1 MAKIKRRDGQIRD
14 LRRFPRKLRRIFMA
28 PLEVFYIKWIRNKCL
43 HSCGY
48 NQVRVA
54 AAALSAQLSS
64 AERIKKNLNPKVS
77 SRNRPQ
83 ELNVSE
89 CSRERRGGRED
100 VSAPSPAPS
109 FFGQEL
115 PATRSA
121 LNYRWRMMLA
131 LFLSVMSCTCKLQ
144 NILESHRCPLI
155 SSLSL
160 PPSAKS
166 RVIHLQCSGGRPQG
180 SAA

>member
-1 MAKIKRRDGQIRD
+1 MDIIKSES
-14 LRRFPRKLRRIFMA
+14 LRLPFQLR
-28 PLEVFYIKWIRNKCL
+28 
-43 HSCGY
+43 
-48 NQVRVA
+48 
-54 AAALSAQLSS
+54 S
-64 AERIKKNLNPKVS
+64 AERIKQKSKPKS
-77 SRNRPQ
+77 LFQ
-83 ELNVSE
+83 EPPARTSPGVA
-89 CSRERRGGRED
+89 ERRGERKEGGREGRMFLL
-100 VSAPSPAPS
+100 PLRLPL

-155 SSLSL
+155 SSLSS
-160 PPSAKS
+160 SAKS

>member
-1 MAKIKRRDGQIRD
+1 MDIIKSES
-14 LRRFPRKLRRIFMA
+14 LRLPF
-28 PLEVFYIKWIRNKCL
+28 
-43 HSCGY
+43 
-48 NQVRVA
+48 
-54 AAALSAQLSS
+54 QLSS
-64 AERIKKNLNPKVS
+64 AVRKKKKINPKVP

-89 CSRERRGGRED
+89 CCREAGRGGKEEGMED
-100 VSAPSPAPS
+100 VSSLSQALS
-109 FFGQEL
+109 FFFFSQEL

-121 LNYRWRMMLA
+121 FNYRWRMMLA

-160 PPSAKS
+160 SLSSSLHPLKAE
-166 RVIHLQCSGGRPQG
+166 
-180 SAA
+180 

>member
-1 MAKIKRRDGQIRD
+1 MDIIKSEP
-14 LRRFPRKLRRIFMA
+14 LRLPFQLR
-28 PLEVFYIKWIRNKCL
+28 
-43 HSCGY
+43 
-48 NQVRVA
+48 
-54 AAALSAQLSS
+54 S
-64 AERIKKNLNPKVS
+64 AERIKRKSKPKS
-77 SRNRPQ
+77 LFQ
-83 ELNVSE
+83 EPPARTERLRVLQ
-89 CSRERRGGRED
+89 REEGRGGRKGGRGGCFF
-100 VSAPSPAPS
+100 SLSS
-109 FFGQEL
+109 SLFFFGQEL

-160 PPSAKS
+160 PSSAKS